1 MATRKSM
8 KAAAQVLDPAL
19 DNLKKIDHIVIL
31 MMENRSFDHMLG
43 YLTLAGRADVDGLDK
58 TMFNM
63 YQPSTGG
70 APVKV
75 GVQPM
80 VSTGMSGFHDPCHAG
95 GCVDQQIA
103 QANGGFVQNYHD
115 SFPADDPG
123 IVMRYFGAKDVPVY
137 DFLAAEFAIGDRW
150 FSSVLGDTWPNRL
163 YAVSGTAAGSRTG
176 KRVPLYA
183 NKSFVRQLDKA
194 KVSWKGYGDQT
205 HYTIKLADDNYR
217 SSPNFE
223 PLSGFHDNYGFIHD
237 ALVGDLA
244 SVSWIDPHFF
254 KNDDHPTA
262 DVALGQ
268 AFVAQVYAALAK
280 SPQWSKTLL
289 VVLYD
294 EHGGFFDHVQPGP
307 APDDDPAN
315 FGSYG
320 VRVPALFAGGCVD
333 KAQCFK
339 TVWDHTSL
347 IKTILLR
354 FCQKDGA
361 IPAMGKRVAE
371 AAHLGEVLSLEQA
384 RAAPALPDEAVTS
397 LAQAQA
403 QAFRD
408 GLAAAP
414 GAATQSTDYE
424 SYVAAT
430 RVNAKKMQAAAR
442 KASKPQVRKPAATPK
457 KAATVSR
464 RSGGVRKS

>member
-8 KAAAQVLDPAL
+8 TAATPVLDPAL
-19 DNLKKIDHIVIL
+19 DNLNRIDHIVVL

-43 YLTLAGRADVDGLDK
+43 YLALAGRSDVDGLDE

-63 YQPSTGG
+63 YQPSAGG
-70 APVKV
+70 APIKV
-75 GVQPM
+75 GVRPM
-80 VSTGMSGFHDPCHAG
+80 VATDMMGFHDPCHSG
-95 GCVDQQIA
+95 GCVDEQIA

-115 SFPADDPG
+115 RFPADDPG

-137 DFLAAEFAIGDRW
+137 DFLATEFAIGDRW
-150 FSSVLGDTWPNRL
+150 FSSVRGDTWPNRL
-163 YAVSGTAAGSRTG
+163 YAVSGKAAGSRDG
-176 KRVPLYA
+176 KPVPLYA

-194 KVSWKGYGDQT
+194 RVTWKGYGDQT

-237 ALVGDLA
+237 ALTGQLP

-254 KNDDHPTA
+254 RNDDHPTA

-268 AFVAQVYAALAK
+268 ALVARVYAALSR
-280 SPQWSKTLL
+280 SPQWDRTLL

-307 APDDDPAN
+307 ATDDDPVK
-315 FGSYG
+315 FGVYG
-320 VRVPALFAGGCVD
+320 VRVPVVFVGGCVD
-333 KAQCFK
+333 KGRCFK

-347 IKTILLR
+347 VKTILLR

-361 IPAMGKRVAE
+361 IPDMGKRVAA
-371 AAHLGEVLSLEQA
+371 AAHLGEVLSLEKP
-384 RAAPALPDEAVTS
+384 RAAPPLPEKTIDY

-403 QAFRD
+403 RAFRD
-408 GLAAAP
+408 ALAPAP
-414 GAATQSTDYE
+414 GAATQSTDYAR
-424 SYVAAT
+424 YVAAT
-430 RVNAKKMQAAAR
+430 RVNAKNMQSAAR
-442 KASKPQVRKPAATPK
+442 KSSTPRVRKPVATPDK
-457 KAATVSR
+457 KATAR
-464 RSGGVRKS
+464 RRPAVAGK